1 MKIEERFVTFGSG
14 GRTKN
19 LTSRHL
25 RRFGI
30 SLVAWSCIA
39 ISGDLSTPAYA
50 QEAAQAN
57 VVVPTDRTVLPI
69 PEPQYPHSTV
79 FNARNAT
86 PPPRFEVKA
95 PPNAPNVLI
104 VLLDDMGFGQSS
116 AFGGPI
122 HMPTVEGLAN
132 SGLRYNE
139 FHTTALCSPTRSALL
154 SGRNHHMNNFGSIAE
169 TATAFPGQTGQRPN
183 SVAPLA
189 EMLRLNGYSTAAFG
203 KSHETAAWEVSP
215 SGPTDRW
222 PTRSG
227 FDKFY
232 GFIGGETNQWAPL
245 IYDGMIQVEPSHD
258 PNYNFMTDMT
268 DQAITWIGYQKSL
281 TPDKPFFIYFA
292 PGATHAPFHVPKEWI
307 AKYKGKFDQGW
318 DKVREETLARQI
330 KLGVVPAGTKLAPKP
345 EAIKDWATLSADE
358 KKLFAREME
367 VFAGFGEYADTEIGR
382 LIHSIK
388 ETGQLDNTLIFY
400 IVGDNGASAEGGMVG
415 LFNEMTYFNGVH
427 ETVQDILKHYDELG
441 GPTTYPHYAAGW
453 AVAGDSPFEWTK
465 QVASSYGGTR
475 NGMVIHWPKG
485 ITAKGEVRAQW
496 HHVIDIAPTILEAA
510 GLPEPKSVN
519 GTAQTPIEGVSM
531 VYTFADARVP
541 SRHTTQYFE
550 IFGNRAI
557 YQDGWLAGTVHR
569 AAWEFKP
576 RRALEDDVWE
586 LYDARTDFSLANDL
600 ASKNPQ
606 KLKEMQDL
614 FMTEAVK
621 YSVLPLD
628 DRTLERLNP
637 ALVGR
642 PDLMAG
648 RTSLTVYQGM
658 TGMSENVF
666 INTKNRSHTI
676 TAEVEVPQGGAN
688 GVILAQA
695 GRFGG
700 WSLYLKDGK
709 PTYTYNWLGLKSYT
723 VAASQALPAGKA
735 TIRYEF
741 VYDGGGVGKGGTCA
755 LYVNGKSVATGRIEQ
770 TQCCA
775 FSADEGADVGADEG
789 TPVTEAYQVPFKFTG
804 KIDKVTIELKE
815 ITQSAADETHKARKE
830 AALKKALSD

>member
-1 MKIEERFVTFGSG
+1 M
-14 GRTKN
+14 RTSMTLALIALMLVLGP
-19 LTSRHL
+19 LTAAP
-25 RRFGI
+25 
-30 SLVAWSCIA
+30 V
-39 ISGDLSTPAYA
+39 
-50 QEAAQAN
+50 AAQGAAPER
-57 VVVPTDRTVLPI
+57 VVLPTDRTVLPI
-69 PEPQYPHSTV
+69 PEPTYPHSTV
-79 FNARNAT
+79 FDVRNAT

-95 PPNAPNVLI
+95 PAKAPNILI
-104 VLLDDMGFGQSS
+104 VLIDDMGFGQSS

-122 HMPTVEGLAN
+122 QMPTVERLAN

-139 FHTTALCSPTRSALL
+139 FHTTALCSPTRTALL
-154 SGRNHHMNNFGSIAE
+154 SGRNHHVNNMGSITE
-169 TATAFPGQTGQRPN
+169 TATSFPGQTGQRPN

-245 IYDGMIQVEPSHD
+245 LYDGMNQVEPSKD
-258 PNYNFMTDMT
+258 PNYHFMTDMT
-268 DQAITWIGYQKSL
+268 NQAIDWMGYQKSL

-292 PGATHAPFHVPKEWI
+292 PGATHAPHQVPKSWI

-318 DKVREETLARQI
+318 DKLREETLARQ
-330 KLGVVPAGTKLAPKP
+330 KRLGVVPPETKLAPKP
-345 EAIKDWATLSADE
+345 EAIKDWAALSADE
-358 KKLFAREME
+358 KKLFARQME
-367 VFAGFGEYADTEIGR
+367 VFAGFGEYADAEIGR
-382 LIHSIK
+382 LIQAI
-388 ETGQLDNTLIFY
+388 EATGQLDNTLIFY

-453 AVAGDSPFEWTK
+453 AVAGDTPFTWTK

-485 ITAKGEVRAQW
+485 ITAKGEVRSQW

-519 GTAQTPIEGVSM
+519 GTAQTPIEGVSLA
-531 VYTFADARVP
+531 YTFTDAKAP

-557 YQDGWLAGTVHR
+557 YSDGWLAGTVHR
-569 AAWEFKP
+569 AAWEFKV
-576 RRALEDDVWE
+576 RRPLEDDIWE
-586 LYDARTDFSLANDL
+586 LYDTRADFSLANDL
-600 ASKNPQ
+600 ATKNPE
-606 KLKEMQDL
+606 KLKELQAL
-614 FMTEAVK
+614 FLKEAVK

-628 DRTLERLNP
+628 DRTLERLN
-637 ALVGR
+637 AAMVGR

-648 RTSLTVYQGM
+648 RTSLTVYDGM
-658 TGMSENVF
+658 IGMSENVF

-676 TAEVEVPQGGAN
+676 TAEVQIPKNGAN

-700 WSLYLKDGK
+700 WSLYIKDGK
-709 PTYTYNWLGLKSYT
+709 PTYTYNWLGLQRYT
-723 VAASQALPAGKA
+723 VAAQQALPAGKS

-741 VYDGGGVGKGGTCA
+741 AYDGGGVGKGGIGT
-755 LYVNGKSVATGRIEQ
+755 LFVNGKKVATGRIDR

-775 FSADEGADVGADEG
+775 FSADEGADVGVDEG
-789 TPVTEAYQVPFKFTG
+789 TPVIEAYKVPFKFTG
-804 KIDKVTIELKE
+804 KIASVTIELKDVK
-815 ITQSAADETHKARKE
+815 SAEHEESEHARKT
-830 AALKKALSD
+830 ARLKKALSD

>member
-1 MKIEERFVTFGSG
+1 MTNKPIALRASQ
-14 GRTKN
+14 R
-19 LTSRHL
+19 LLLATS
-25 RRFGI
+25 F
-30 SLVAWSCIA
+30 SCLLLA
-39 ISGDLSTPAYA
+39 MSV
-50 QEAAQAN
+50 AAQAQ
-57 VVVPTDRTVLPI
+57 VVLPMDRTVLPI

-79 FNARNAT
+79 FDARNAT

-95 PPNAPNVLI
+95 PANAPNVLI
-104 VLLDDMGFGQSS
+104 VLIDDMGFGQSS

-122 HMPTVEGLAN
+122 HMPTVERLAN
-132 SGLRYNE
+132 AGLRYNE
-139 FHTTALCSPTRSALL
+139 FHTTALCSPTRACLL

-183 SVAPLA
+183 SVAPVA

-245 IYDGMIQVEPSHD
+245 LYDGMTQVEPSKD
-258 PNYNFMTDMT
+258 PKYHFMTDMT
-268 DQAITWIGYQKSL
+268 DQAIAWTGYQKSL

-292 PGATHAPFHVPKEWI
+292 PGATHAPHHVPKEWI

-318 DKVREETLARQI
+318 DALREETLARQI

-345 EAIKDWATLSADE
+345 EAIKDWATLDPDE
-358 KKLFAREME
+358 KKLFARQME

-382 LIHSIK
+382 LIQAI
-388 ETGQLDNTLIFY
+388 EATGQLDNTLIFY
-400 IVGDNGASAEGGMVG
+400 IVGDNGASAEGGMSG
-415 LFNEMTYFNGVH
+415 LFNEMTYFNGVN

-453 AVAGDSPFEWTK
+453 AVAGDTPFTWTK
-465 QVASSYGGTR
+465 QIASSYGGTR

-485 ITAKGEVRAQW
+485 ITAKGELRSQW

-519 GTAQTPIEGVSM
+519 GTPQTPIEGVSLA
-531 VYTFADARVP
+531 YTFADPKTP

-576 RRALEDDVWE
+576 RTTLENDKWE
-586 LYDARTDFSLANDL
+586 LYDTRSDFSLANDL
-600 ASKNPQ
+600 AANNPD

-614 FMTEAVK
+614 FLNEAVK
-621 YSVLPLD
+621 YQVLPLD
-628 DRTLERLNP
+628 DRTLERLNA

-658 TGMSENVF
+658 IGISENVF
-666 INTKNRSHTI
+666 INVKNRSHAI
-676 TAEVEVPQGGAN
+676 TAEVEIPKNGAN

-700 WSLYLKDGK
+700 WSLYLKDGR
-709 PTYTYNWLGLKSYT
+709 PTYTYNWLGLQRYT
-723 VAASQALPAGKA
+723 VAAKQALPAGKA
-735 TIRYEF
+735 TIRFEF
-741 VYDGGGVGKGGTCA
+741 AYDGGGVGKGGVGT
-755 LYVNGKSVATGRIEQ
+755 LFVNGKNVATSRIER

-789 TPVTEAYQVPFKFTG
+789 TPVTEAYKVPFKFNG
-804 KIDKVTIELKE
+804 KIAKVTIVLKE
-815 ITQSAADETHKARKE
+815 EKRADNDDAELARRAAV
-830 AALKKALSD
+830 LKKALAD

>member
-1 MKIEERFVTFGSG
+1 MMLVSVVAVMLMVASI
-14 GRTKN
+14 
-19 LTSRHL
+19 
-25 RRFGI
+25 I
-30 SLVAWSCIA
+30 S
-39 ISGDLSTPAYA
+39 PAGA
-50 QEAAQAN
+50 QQGAAASAR
-57 VVVPTDRTVLPI
+57 VVLPTDRTVLPI

-79 FNARNAT
+79 FDVRNAT
-86 PPPRFEVKA
+86 PPPRFEVKMPA
-95 PPNAPNVLI
+95 KAPNVLI
-104 VLLDDMGFGQSS
+104 VLIDDMGFGQSS

-122 HMPTVEGLAN
+122 QMPTVERLAQ

-139 FHTTALCSPTRSALL
+139 FHTTALCSPTRAALL
-154 SGRNHHMNNFGSIAE
+154 SGRNHHVNNFGSIAE

-245 IYDGMIQVEPSHD
+245 LYDGMNQVEPSTD
-258 PNYNFMTDMT
+258 PNYHFMTDMT
-268 DQAITWIGYQKSL
+268 NQAIDWMQYQKSL
-281 TPDKPFFIYFA
+281 TPDKPFFIYFV
-292 PGATHAPFHVPKEWI
+292 PGATHAPHHVPKEWI
-307 AKYKGKFDQGW
+307 AKYKGRFDQGW
-318 DKVREETLARQI
+318 DKLREETLARQI

-345 EAIKDWATLSADE
+345 EAIKDWAALSADE
-358 KKLFAREME
+358 KTLFARQME

-382 LIHSIK
+382 LIQAI
-388 ETGQLDNTLIFY
+388 EATGQLDNTLVFY

-415 LFNEMTYFNGVH
+415 LYNEMTYFNGVH
-427 ETVQDILKHYDELG
+427 ETVEDILKHYNELG

-453 AVAGDSPFEWTK
+453 AVAGDTPFAWTK

-485 ITAKGEVRAQW
+485 IKAKGGLRSQW
-496 HHVIDIAPTILEAA
+496 HHVIDIAPTILEVA

-519 GTAQTPIEGVSM
+519 GTAQTPIEGVSLA
-531 VYTFADARVP
+531 YTFADTKAP

-557 YQDGWLAGTVHR
+557 YHDGWLAGTVHR
-569 AAWEFKP
+569 AAWEFKV
-576 RRALEDDVWE
+576 RRPLEDDIWE
-586 LYDARTDFSLANDL
+586 LYDTRTDFSLANDL
-600 ASKNPQ
+600 AAKNPA
-606 KLKEMQDL
+606 KLKELQDL
-614 FMTEAVK
+614 FLKEAVK
-621 YSVLPLD
+621 YSVLPID
-628 DRTLERLNP
+628 DRTLERLNA

-658 TGMSENVF
+658 IGMSENVF
-666 INTKNRSHTI
+666 INVKNRSHTI
-676 TAEVEVPQGGAN
+676 TAEVEIPNQGAN
-688 GVILAQA
+688 GVIVAQA

-700 WSLYLKDGK
+700 WSLYVKDGK
-709 PTYTYNWLGLKSYT
+709 PTYTYNWLGLQRYT

-735 TIRYEF
+735 TIRFEF
-741 VYDGGGVGKGGTCA
+741 AYDGGGIGKGGKGT
-755 LYVNGKSVATGRIEQ
+755 LFVNGKQAAAGRIER

-789 TPVTEAYQVPFKFTG
+789 TPVAEAYKVPFKFTG
-804 KIDKVTIELKE
+804 KIAKVTIELKE
-815 ITQSAADETHKARKE
+815 VKTAATDEAEQARRV
-830 AALKKALSD
+830 ATLKKGLSD

>member
-1 MKIEERFVTFGSG
+1 MSTAIG
-14 GRTKN
+14 
-19 LTSRHL
+19 LPTSL
-25 RRFGI
+25 
-30 SLVAWSCIA
+30 LLAL
-39 ISGDLSTPAYA
+39 LSTVAPVVAQQTTPAS
-50 QEAAQAN
+50 
-57 VVVPTDRTVLPI
+57 VVLPTDRTVLPI

-79 FNARNAT
+79 FDARNAT

-95 PPNAPNVLI
+95 PAKAPNVLI
-104 VLLDDMGFGQSS
+104 ILIDDMGFGQSS

-122 HMPTVEGLAN
+122 HMPTVEQLAN
-132 SGLRYNE
+132 EGLRYNE
-139 FHTTALCSPTRSALL
+139 FHTTALCSPTRAALL
-154 SGRNHHMNNFGSIAE
+154 TGRNHHMNNMGSITE

-245 IYDGMIQVEPSHD
+245 IYDGMNQVEPPHD

-268 DQAITWIGYQKSL
+268 NQAIAWVQYQKSL
-281 TPDKPFFIYFA
+281 TPNKPFFIYFA
-292 PGATHAPFHVPKEWI
+292 PGAVHAPHHVPKAWI

-318 DKVREETLARQI
+318 DKLREATLARQI
-330 KLGVVPAGTKLAPKP
+330 KLGVVPPGTKLAPKP
-345 EAIKDWATLSADE
+345 AAIKDWATLSADE
-358 KKLFAREME
+358 KKLFARQME

-382 LIHSIK
+382 LVDAIK
-388 ETGQLDNTLIFY
+388 ATGQLDNTLIFY
-400 IVGDNGASAEGGMVG
+400 IVGDNGASAEGGMSG

-427 ETVQDILKHYDELG
+427 ETVQDVLKHYDELG

-453 AVAGDSPFEWTK
+453 AVAGDTPFEWTK

-475 NGMVIHWPKG
+475 NGLVIHWPKG
-485 ITAKGEVRAQW
+485 IAAKGELRSQW

-510 GLPEPKSVN
+510 GLPEPKIVN
-519 GTAQTPIEGVSM
+519 GTLQTPIEGVSM
-531 VYTFADARVP
+531 IYTFANAKAP

-557 YQDGWLAGTVHR
+557 YNDGWLAGTVHR
-569 AAWEFKP
+569 AAWELKP
-576 RRALEDDVWE
+576 RRPLEDDVWE
-586 LYDARTDFSLANDL
+586 LYDTRSDFSLTNDL
-600 ASKNPQ
+600 AAKNPD
-606 KLKEMQDL
+606 KLKEMQAL
-614 FMTEAVK
+614 FLKEAVK

-628 DRTLERLNP
+628 DRTLERLN
-637 ALVGR
+637 AAMVGR

-648 RTSLTVYQGM
+648 RTSLTVHEGM
-658 TGMSENVF
+658 TGMSENIF
-666 INTKNRSHTI
+666 INIKNRSHTI
-676 TAEVEVPQGGAN
+676 TADVEIPKGGAN

-700 WSLYLKDGK
+700 WSFYLKDGK
-709 PTYTYNWLGLKSYT
+709 PTYTYNWLGLQRYT
-723 VAASQALPAGKA
+723 VAAKQALPAGKA
-735 TIRYEF
+735 TIRFEF
-741 VYDGGGVGKGGTCA
+741 AYDGGGVGKGGTGT
-755 LYVNGKSVATGRIEQ
+755 LFVNGKSVATGRIEH

-789 TPVTEAYQVPFKFTG
+789 TPVTEAYKVPFKFTG
-804 KIDKVTIELKE
+804 KIAKVTIELLEMKK
-815 ITQSAADETHKARKE
+815 ADHDDAVQARKA
-830 AALKKALSD
+830 AALKKGLSD